1 MIFSWTTQNRT
12 QNEGWKKKNEKA
24 HARTHV
30 PDKNI
35 KQKIQ
40 DFFKTLITSIKS
52 SVIVI
57 SVLTYKPKWFY
68 FVWNVLAYNFTPKQ
82 MKK

>member
-1 MIFSWTTQNRT
+1 MKDEKR
-12 QNEGWKKKNEKA
+12 KMKNEKA

-35 KQKIQ
+35 KQKMQ
-40 DFFKTLITSIKS
+40 DFLKTLITSIKS

-57 SVLTYKPKWFY
+57 SVLTYKPK
-68 FVWNVLAYNFTPKQ
+68 
-82 MKK
+82 